1 MLLNSARVDVHEV
14 IFLRN
19 RVFSVCPSSPLLIA
33 KHLKEAEI
41 VLAKAKQIY
50 SARRRTSDFY
60 YCVESL
66 LQVQSNLRSLTPG
79 HLDSEAQSDIAS
91 TLSHTR
97 RYLSALQGIEA
108 RHYTVLW
115 SNMLK
120 LLDSQASSSAEAS
133 TDCRPPDE
141 NGCPFQP
148 EVHSRDQGMT
158 DESEVDF
165 NPGYPDLLRHSSIES
180 DSHFTTSCTLGCD
193 SRQSKRSSK
202 WAYHENSSESASNGE
217 ADRHSETR
225 DSRKTHGNLSTSRSN
240 EKHKTFYYKAR
251 NERYCKSKTSRE
263 CNVRSP
269 TPGFEHRKSKISR
282 ERNVRTR
289 IPAATSQ
296 LYSSRRE
303 ITNRTRPLVRPRSLE
318 SARERSTR
326 VQTPP
331 TSRFYLSN
339 YEITNRIRPLVRPFD
354 LEPVDT
360 VPEELLRIS
369 QTDQITCIFCQRY
382 HYSHLCTKINTL
394 EKRRAFFYQ
403 QKLCFSPRRCRCRKT
418 CYNKCHFEQFCK
430 WPHCTA
436 VGSHYSALCEKA
448 PYPIMKQEVDDY
460 FDFISKRRLEIC
472 LDH

>member
-1 MLLNSARVDVHEV
+1 M
-14 IFLRN
+14 
-19 RVFSVCPSSPLLIA
+19 CPSNPLLIA

-41 VLAKAKQIY
+41 VLVKAKQIY
-50 SARRRTSDFY
+50 AARRRTSDFY

-120 LLDSQASSSAEAS
+120 LLDSQTVEAS
-133 TDCRPPDE
+133 TDCRPPHE

-148 EVHSRDQGMT
+148 EVHSGDQGMI

-165 NPGYPDLLRHSSIES
+165 NPGYPDSLRHSSIES
-180 DSHFTTSCTLGCD
+180 VSHFITSYTLGCD

-217 ADRHSETR
+217 PDRQSEPR
-225 DSRKTHGNLSTSRSN
+225 YSRKTHGNSSTSRSN

-251 NERYCKSKTSRE
+251 NEKHRKSKTSRE
-263 CNVRSP
+263 RNVRSP
-269 TPGFEHRKSKISR
+269 TPGFEYRKSKRSR
-282 ERNVRTR
+282 ERNVRPR
-289 IPAATSQ
+289 IPAATCR
-296 LYSSRRE
+296 LYSSRHE
-303 ITNRTRPLVRPRSLE
+303 ITNRTRSLVRSRSLE
-318 SARERSTR
+318 PARERNTR

-331 TSRFYLSN
+331 TFRFYSSN
-339 YEITNRIRPLVRPFD
+339 YEITNRIRPFD

-394 EKRRAFFYQ
+394 EKRRDFFYQ
-403 QKLCFSPRRCRCRKT
+403 QKLCLSPRRCRCRKT
-418 CYNKCHFEQFCK
+418 CHFEQFCK

-436 VGSHYSALCEKA
+436 VGSHYSELCEKA
-448 PYPIMKQEVDDY
+448 PYPITKQEVDDY